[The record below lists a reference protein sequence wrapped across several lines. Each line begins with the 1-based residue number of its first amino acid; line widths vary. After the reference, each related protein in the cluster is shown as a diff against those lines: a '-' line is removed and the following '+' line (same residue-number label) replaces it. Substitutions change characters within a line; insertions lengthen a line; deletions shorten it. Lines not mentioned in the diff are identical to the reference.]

1 MALEVEPTGGA
12 ATEAEERG
20 NGSRRELAELEQR
33 LRDSEALL
41 EIGVALAGTLDLGRV
56 LELALHQAEALC
68 RAETSS
74 IWELDDES
82 GELFFRVVRGKAA
95 GSIKDLRVPLG
106 EGIVGDVAL
115 SGRPAIVNDVH
126 ADSRWHGD
134 SGIGFETRAILAVP
148 LIARGRVIGVV
159 QVLNPVE
166 GSRFSDDDLRRM
178 RLFAGLLAT
187 AIENARLYAGQKRQF
202 VETVTALA
210 ESIEKRDPYTGN
222 HVRRVVCY
230 SVLLGK
236 EMGLAESDLEHLQ
249 LAATLHDIG
258 KIATPDEILRKPSP
272 LTEDEREVMR
282 RHPIDGEEIVSR
294 IRDLRDV
301 LPGIRSHHERL
312 DGNGYP
318 DRLHDREIPLEPRI
332 IAVADTFDA
341 MTTERPYRKA
351 LPDAA
356 AAKEIAAGAGAQFCP
371 QVVSAFRRLYE
382 QGGFTLEVGEAV
394 IESLSRSGR
403 QR

>member
-1 MALEVEPTGGA
+1 M
-12 ATEAEERG
+12 
-20 NGSRRELAELEQR
+20 RREIAELERR

-41 EIGVALAGTLDLGRV
+41 EIGVALAGTLDPGRV
-56 LELALHQAEALC
+56 LELALHQAEDLC

-115 SGRPAIVNDVH
+115 SGRPAIVNDVR

-134 SGIGFETRAILAVP
+134 AAIGFETRAILAVP
-148 LIARGRVIGVV
+148 LIARGRVIGVL

-166 GSRFSDDDLRRM
+166 GSRFTDDDLRRM

-187 AIENARLYAGQKRQF
+187 AIENARLYAAQKRQF

-230 SVLLGK
+230 SVLLGR

-249 LAATLHDIG
+249 LAATLHDVG
-258 KIATPDEILRKPSP
+258 KIAMPDEILRKPSP
-272 LTEDEREVMR
+272 LTEDEQDVMR

-312 DGNGYP
+312 DGTGYP
-318 DRLHDREIPLEPRI
+318 DSLHDREIPLEPRI

-351 LPDAA
+351 LPHAA
-356 AAKEIAAGAGAQFCP
+356 AAKEIAAGAGGQFCP

-382 QGGFTLEVGEAV
+382 QGGFTLEAGEAAV
-394 IESLSRSGR
+394 QSLSRNGR

>member
-1 MALEVEPTGGA
+1 MEVEPTGGA
-12 ATEAEERG
+12 AAEAEESSDG
-20 NGSRRELAELEQR
+20 MRREIAELERR

-41 EIGVALAGTLDLGRV
+41 EIGVALAGTLDPGRV
-56 LELALHQAEALC
+56 LELALHQAEDLC

-115 SGRPAIVNDVH
+115 SGRPAIVNDVR

-134 SGIGFETRAILAVP
+134 AAIGFETRAILAVP
-148 LIARGRVIGVV
+148 LIARGRVIGVL

-166 GSRFSDDDLRRM
+166 GSRFTDDDLRRM

-187 AIENARLYAGQKRQF
+187 AIENARLYAAQKRQF

-230 SVLLGK
+230 SVLLGR

-249 LAATLHDIG
+249 LAATLHDVG
-258 KIATPDEILRKPSP
+258 KIAMPDEILRKPSP
-272 LTEDEREVMR
+272 LTEDEQDVMR

-312 DGNGYP
+312 DGTGYP
-318 DRLHDREIPLEPRI
+318 DSLHDREIPLEPRI

-351 LPDAA
+351 LPHAA
-356 AAKEIAAGAGAQFCP
+356 AAKEIAAGAGGQFCP

-382 QGGFTLEVGEAV
+382 QGGFTLEAGEAAV
-394 IESLSRSGR
+394 QSLSRNGR

>member
-1 MALEVEPTGGA
+1 MEIERTGGGSA
-12 ATEAEERG
+12 GTEATGEAT
-20 NGSRRELAELEQR
+20 RRDVKELENR
-33 LRDSEALL
+33 LRESETLL
-41 EIGVALAGTLDLGRV
+41 EIGVALAGTLDLSRV
-56 LELALHQAEALC
+56 LELALHQAEELC

-95 GSIKDLRVPLG
+95 GSIRDLRVPLG

-115 SGRPAIVNDVH
+115 SGRPAIVNDVRS
-126 ADSRWHGD
+126 DSRWHGD
-134 SGIGFETRAILAVP
+134 SSAGFETRAILAVP
-148 LIARGRVIGVV
+148 LVSRGRVIGVL

-166 GSRFSDDDLRRM
+166 GSRFNDEDLRRM
-178 RLFAGLLAT
+178 RLFAGPVAT
-187 AIENARLYAGQKRQF
+187 AIENARLYAAQKRQF

-230 SVLLGK
+230 SVLLGM
-236 EMGLAESDLEHLQ
+236 EMGLDEAYLEHLQ
-249 LAATLHDIG
+249 LAATLHDVG
-258 KIATPDEILRKPSP
+258 KIAMPDEILRKPSP
-272 LTEDEREVMR
+272 LDEDEQAVMR

-312 DGNGYP
+312 DGTGYP
-318 DRLHDREIPLEPRI
+318 DSLRDREIPLEPRI

-341 MTTERPYRKA
+341 MTTERPYRRA
-351 LPDAA
+351 LPDSKAA
-356 AAKEIAAGAGAQFCP
+356 EEIAAGAGTQFCP
-371 QVVSAFRRLYE
+371 QVVAAFRHLYDRGE
-382 QGGFTLEVGEAV
+382 FTLEAGEAAV
-394 IESLSRSGR
+394 QSLSRNGR
-403 QR
+403 RR

>member
-1 MALEVEPTGGA
+1 MTIEQTGGGA
-12 ATEAEERG
+12 AGREAADDA
-20 NGSRRELAELEQR
+20 RRDEMADLEHR
-33 LRDSEALL
+33 LRESETLL
-41 EIGVALAGTLDLGRV
+41 EIGVALAGTLDLSRV
-56 LELALHQAEALC
+56 LELALHQAEDLC

-115 SGRPAIVNDVH
+115 TGRPAIVNDVRSD
-126 ADSRWHGD
+126 ARWHGD
-134 SGIGFETRAILAVP
+134 SATEFETRAILAVP
-148 LIARGRVIGVV
+148 LVARGRVIGVL
-159 QVLNPVE
+159 QVLNPVA
-166 GSRFSDDDLRRM
+166 GSRFTNEDLRRM
-178 RLFAGLLAT
+178 RLFAGPVAT
-187 AIENARLYAGQKRQF
+187 AIENARLYAAQKRQF

-230 SVLLGK
+230 SILLGR
-236 EMGLAESDLEHLQ
+236 EMGLDDTYLEHLQ
-249 LAATLHDIG
+249 LAATLHDVG

-272 LTEDEREVMR
+272 LNDDEQTVMQ

-312 DGNGYP
+312 DGGGYP
-318 DRLHDREIPLEPRI
+318 DGLQDREIPLEPRI

-341 MTTERPYRKA
+341 MTTERPYRRA
-351 LPDAA
+351 LPPAA
-356 AAKEIAAGAGAQFCP
+356 AAEEIAAGAGTQFCP
-371 QVVSAFRRLYE
+371 QVVAAFRRLYAR
-382 QGGFTLEVGEAV
+382 GGFTLEAGEMAV
-394 IESLSRSGR
+394 QSLSRSGR
-403 QR
+403 RR